1 LTIVNLS
8 STRMTWLSLGFGG
21 CIRSHRSSGSPNM
34 EQLMRQYSRDA
45 FAEAGQ
51 PHAFSNLTPTGRPKT
66 YARHRNSGQA
76 LLRLRELQ
84 IDMVRRQVA
93 QIEMT
98 IVQLNTTASELEHE
112 IEVEESRTGIRDHDH
127 FAYSMYAK
135 ATIARRDKLKC
146 TVAELKGRLAIAEV
160 AFAAMLH
167 GQQGKE

>member
-1 LTIVNLS
+1 
-8 STRMTWLSLGFGG
+8 
-21 CIRSHRSSGSPNM
+21 M

-127 FAYSMYAK
+127 FAYSITSVPTLIEK
-135 ATIARRDKLKC
+135 IQLVRIG
-146 TVAELKGRLAIAEV
+146 VG
-160 AFAAMLH
+160 
-167 GQQGKE
+167 